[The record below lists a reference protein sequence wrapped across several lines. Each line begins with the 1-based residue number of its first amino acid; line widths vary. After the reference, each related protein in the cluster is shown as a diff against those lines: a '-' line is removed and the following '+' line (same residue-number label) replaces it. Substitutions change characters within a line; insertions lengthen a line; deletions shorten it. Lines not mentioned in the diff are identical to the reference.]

1 MGVRLTLPQGYL
13 VETLAS
19 GSPLPSYQF
28 LAPALLLHENQ
39 LGHNSSFGKLD
50 ALWSQGCFP
59 LCVQPSA
66 DRLWTV
72 VFAWQRM
79 PPGSRMH
86 SFSLTTCV
94 ADNGTSFDG
103 SSLSAVE

>member
-13 VETLAS
+13 VETPVS
-19 GSPLPSYQF
+19 FSHLPSYQF

-66 DRLWTV
+66 DLLWAV
-72 VFAWQRM
+72 AFAWHSS
-79 PPGSRMH
+79 SR
-86 SFSLTTCV
+86 T
-94 ADNGTSFDG
+94 AKKGTSFD
-103 SSLSAVE
+103 SSGLSAAK